1 VHDSSSEY
9 LLLDWIDNPAMTL
22 RWKPFVVLCALLE
35 LVEKVRAL
43 SGGEGSLIDTGGV
56 SMMATKSSHVK
67 RDESLA
73 KFQVTC

>member
-1 VHDSSSEY
+1 
-9 LLLDWIDNPAMTL
+9 M
-22 RWKPFVVLCALLE
+22 VLCALLE

-56 SMMATKSSHVK
+56 SMMATKSSQVK